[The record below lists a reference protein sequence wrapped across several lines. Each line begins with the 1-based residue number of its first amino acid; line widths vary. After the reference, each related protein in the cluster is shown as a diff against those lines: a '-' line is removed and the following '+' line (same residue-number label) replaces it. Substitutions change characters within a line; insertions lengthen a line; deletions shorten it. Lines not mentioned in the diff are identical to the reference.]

1 VLTVNNIEVV
11 YWGTI
16 LVLKGVSLTVPEGAI
31 TALVG
36 ANGAG
41 KTTTLKAITGLVRLE
56 RGEVTRG
63 SIEFLGA
70 RIENRA
76 PEDTSRLGLVMVREG
91 RRLFEEL
98 TAEENLLVGAA
109 LGLRR
114 RREARRGP
122 AGTPPADPW
131 RGRGLGTLDGVYE
144 YFPRLKERR
153 RVRAGYLSGGEQQML
168 AIGCAMMAL
177 PKVLLLDEPSLGLAP
192 LVAREI
198 FELIH
203 RLNAQAGITVLLVE
217 QNAKMALELASYG
230 YIMEN
235 GKIVLDGPTAKL
247 REDADV
253 EEFYLGIRGAERR
266 RFTDVKS
273 YKRRKRWLA

>member
-1 VLTVNNIEVV
+1 MLTVNNIEVV

-16 LVLKGVSLTVPEGAI
+16 LVLKGVSLSVPENQI
-31 TALVG
+31 TALIG

-41 KTTTLKAITGLVRLE
+41 KTTTLKAISGLVRLE

-63 SIEFLGA
+63 AITFEGR
-70 RIENRA
+70 RIENRL
-76 PEDTSRLGLVMVREG
+76 PEETARLGIVMVREG
-91 RRLFEEL
+91 RHLFEEL

-109 LGLRR
+109 LHRDPKGHI
-114 RREARRGP
+114 EVVYKFF
-122 AGTPPADPW
+122 PPLAA
-131 RGRGLGTLDGVYE
+131 
-144 YFPRLKERR
+144 RR

-168 AIGCAMMAL
+168 AIGCAMMARPRL
-177 PKVLLLDEPSLGLAP
+177 LLLDEPSLGLAP
-192 LVAREI
+192 RVAQEI
-198 FELIH
+198 FELIR
-203 RLNAQAGITVLLVE
+203 RLNTEAGITVLLVE
-217 QNAKMALELASYG
+217 QNAKMALELASHG
-230 YIMEN
+230 YVMEN
-235 GKIVLDGPTAKL
+235 GKIVLDGPAAKL